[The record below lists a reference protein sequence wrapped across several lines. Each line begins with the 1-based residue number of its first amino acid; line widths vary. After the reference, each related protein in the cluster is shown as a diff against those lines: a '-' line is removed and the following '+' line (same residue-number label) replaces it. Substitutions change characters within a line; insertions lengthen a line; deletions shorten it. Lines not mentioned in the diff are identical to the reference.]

1 MKALFPL
8 SLLLLVTGCGANPSA
23 KTATGTGTTT
33 PPPTSTTP
41 TSMWAGTFTGY
52 INVKGCPSVG
62 SCGGD
67 LVFVTITQSVNP
79 AATAEFLPAIT
90 VSGTDNGVSFTGTGT
105 AAFTGAALPGPGTE
119 AQSLYFTTS
128 TGLKL
133 WFSGTGSSSTTD
145 PELINSIAVHNLV
158 VVGTASQSG
167 ASDYGTINR
176 VATQ

>member
-8 SLLLLVTGCGANPSA
+8 ILLLLTGCGANPSA
-23 KTATGTGTTT
+23 KTTTGGGTTT
-33 PPPTSTTP
+33 PPPSSTAP
-41 TSMWAGTFTGY
+41 VSMWAGTFNGY
-52 INVKGCPSVG
+52 INPTGCPSVG

-67 LVFVTITQSVNP
+67 LVFITITQTVNP

-105 AAFTGAALPGPGTE
+105 AAFTGAAQAGPGTQ

-128 TGLKL
+128 NGLKL
-133 WFSGTGSSSTTD
+133 WFSGTGSSTTTD
-145 PELINSIAVHNLV
+145 PELINSIAVHNLL

-176 VATQ
+176 VVN

>member
-1 MKALFPL
+1 MKAIL
-8 SLLLLVTGCGANPSA
+8 SSVLLLILLSGCGANPSA
-23 KTATGTGTTT
+23 KTTTGGGTTN
-33 PPPTSTTP
+33 PPPTTTTP
-41 TSMWAGTFTGY
+41 TSMWAGTFNGY

-67 LVFVTITQSVNP
+67 LVFVTISQAVNP
-79 AATAEFLPAIT
+79 QAPAEFLPAIT

-105 AAFTGAALPGPGTE
+105 APFQGAALAGPGTE

-128 TGLKL
+128 NGLKL
-133 WFSGTGSSSTTD
+133 WFSGTGSSTTTD
-145 PELINSIAVHNLV
+145 PELINSIAVHNLL

-176 VATQ
+176 VVN